1 MKTISRYIMTLAL
14 LLTAVGGAWA
24 QGEFSSDPYTSTTE
38 LNDVSV
44 TSSMTLTIKEGVIV
58 TVNSGLTIE
67 DGVTLTLTG
76 GGRLSVYG
84 KSGNWGRDAFYEE
97 GNRIIEATAGGD
109 GNPAIILN
117 DNAKIVIDNGEI
129 YAEGGQAGRG
139 GEDATA
145 GINKPDGAEGKAFS
159 RFPTID
165 GATLYYKSSNEWF
178 KYTSG
183 DQTLYREMKALP
195 PTFEVTLNDPKTE
208 ASFEMPT
215 YDVNFSYELVR
226 DMQDEANPVAFSGL
240 PSSGKIIVKKGS
252 DGKYQPAEALTIQLI
267 DPLAAEDAK
276 NIIAADGITIKVLVG
291 AENELGAIDYDQE
304 NPITLEAFLA
314 DMKPGYYWIKAE
326 STGENSPYDGT
337 VYSSEFT
344 AVEKYDLTV
353 KPANDFSK
361 GKIDKVVVGTE
372 EITPDAT
379 TGEAAKTGIAL
390 DTEVKLKA
398 KNGYK
403 IKSATAKQ
411 KEGETTVT
419 VTINDIKTEASF
431 KMPQY
436 DVDASYT
443 LKRDMSVDMPVTVQ
457 DAEQNSR
464 FRVKKQG
471 DTFVPADMNMD
482 QIVAL
487 FTVHDDIEEKN
498 LTANT
503 DFTVQF
509 FAVNEEGQKTGEA
522 IPFNDFTFAP
532 GNYVATAVAA
542 SNSNYSGET
551 ALSNV
556 FTLFQG
562 YEVTVPAGEYISY
575 YQSEALYV
583 EDEDAVL
590 YTIANVTATEA
601 QLSDAIK
608 VAPAETP
615 LLVYNKSEQDKTF
628 LLIPTTENAD
638 EVTPAKEFKG
648 SVSSGE
654 LPASS
659 STADYYAL
667 NGKAFVWV
675 KYAIEI
681 GANKCWLQI
690 GDQPAAA
697 RAMTRSITGGGDTTN
712 MDDVRWQMEDGN
724 YYDLQGRKV
733 EKPNRKGIYIKGGK
747 KVIFK

>member
-1 MKTISRYIMTLAL
+1 MTLAL
-14 LLTAVGGAWA
+14 LITAATGAWA
-24 QGEFSSDPYTSTTE
+24 EDPNAVTAAEINSDVYSGWTSIDGKLFKASELPGFQAVTEDQAKSWTGVPSTGTVILYYEFVADGNVKFVRFE
-38 LNDVSV
+38 N
-44 TSSMTLTIKEGVIV
+44 GVCDD
-58 TVNSGLTIE
+58 S
-67 DGVTLTLTG
+67 
-76 GGRLSVYG
+76 
-84 KSGNWGRDAFYEE
+84 YEE
-97 GNRIIEATAGGD
+97 NDLTCYLIYEDIAYNGSTKYFYTTG
-109 GNPAIILN
+109 PAPT
-117 DNAKIVIDNGEI
+117 E
-129 YAEGGQAGRG
+129 
-139 GEDATA
+139 
-145 GINKPDGAEGKAFS
+145 PDV
-159 RFPTID
+159 
-165 GATLYYKSSNEWF
+165 
-178 KYTSG
+178 
-183 DQTLYREMKALP
+183 
-195 PTFEVTLNDPKTE
+195 EVTTNAASKQDLFTE
-208 ASFEMPT
+208 ASFTMPAS
-215 YDVNFSYELVR
+215 DVTVDYLLVR
-226 DMQDEANPVAFSGL
+226 DMQDETNPVAFTGL
-240 PSSGKIIVKKGS
+240 PSSGNIIVKKGS
-252 DGKYQPAEALTIQLI
+252 DDKYQPAEALTIQLI
-267 DPLAAEDAK
+267 DPLAAAEAQ

-291 AENELGAIDYDQE
+291 AENEQGAIDYDHD

-314 DMKPGYYWIKAE
+314 DMTPGYYWIKAE

-344 AVEKYDLTV
+344 VVEKYDLTV
-353 KPANDFSK
+353 KPATGFSK
-361 GKIDKVVVGTE
+361 GKIESVTVGTE
-372 EITPDAT
+372 TVTPDAN
-379 TGEAAKTGIAL
+379 TGEATKTGIAP

-419 VTINDIKTEASF
+419 VTVNEAKTEASF
-431 KMPQY
+431 DIPTF
-436 DVDASYT
+436 DVDFSYE
-443 LKRDMSVDMPVTVQ
+443 LVRDMSVQMTATMGDGTDGV
-457 DAEQNSR
+457 R
-464 FRVKKQG
+464 YRVKKDG
-471 DTFVPADMNMD
+471 NKFILADMEMAA
-482 QIVAL
+482 VPAL
-487 FTVHDDIEEKN
+487 FTVNDGIEQKA
-498 LTANT
+498 LTQT
-503 DFTVQF
+503 QDYIVQIY
-509 FAVNEEGQKTGEA
+509 AIDAEGQPTGDPMTFA
-522 IPFNDFTFAP
+522 TFTFEP
-532 GNYVATAVAA
+532 GIYAVKAVAA
-542 SNSNYSGET
+542 DGSDYAGET
-551 ALSNV
+551 ALSNI
-556 FTLFQG
+556 FKLFQG

-697 RAMTRSITGGGDTTN
+697 RAMTRSIVGGGDTTN

-724 YYDLQGRKV
+724 YYDLNGRKV

-747 KVIFK
+747 KVIVR

>member
-226 DMQDEANPVAFSGL
+226 DMQDETNPVAFSGL

-267 DPLAAEDAK
+267 DTLAAAEAQ

-291 AENELGAIDYDQE
+291 AENGQGAIDYDHD
-304 NPITLEAFLA
+304 NPITLEDFLA

-326 STGENSPYDGT
+326 PTDENSPYDGT
-337 VYSSEFT
+337 VYSQEFL
-344 AVEKYDLTV
+344 V
-353 KPANDFSK
+353 S
-361 GKIDKVVVGTE
+361 
-372 EITPDAT
+372 
-379 TGEAAKTGIAL
+379 
-390 DTEVKLKA
+390 
-398 KNGYK
+398 NGY
-403 IKSATAKQ
+403 
-411 KEGETTVT
+411 EL
-419 VTINDIKTEASF
+419 TIA
-431 KMPQY
+431 
-436 DVDASYT
+436 
-443 LKRDMSVDMPVTVQ
+443 
-457 DAEQNSR
+457 
-464 FRVKKQG
+464 
-471 DTFVPADMNMD
+471 
-482 QIVAL
+482 
-487 FTVHDDIEEKN
+487 
-498 LTANT
+498 
-503 DFTVQF
+503 
-509 FAVNEEGQKTGEA
+509 
-522 IPFNDFTFAP
+522 
-532 GNYVATAVAA
+532 
-542 SNSNYSGET
+542 
-551 ALSNV
+551 
-556 FTLFQG
+556 
-562 YEVTVPAGEYISY
+562 AGEYATFY
-575 YQSEALYV
+575 HNEKLYV

-615 LLVYNKSEQDKTF
+615 LLVYNKSEESKTF

-648 SVSSGE
+648 SLTEGE
-654 LPASS
+654 IPASS
-659 STADYYAL
+659 AVTDYYAL

-724 YYDLQGRKV
+724 YYDLNGRKV
-733 EKPNRKGIYIKGGK
+733 EKPNRKGIYIKNGQ
-747 KVIFK
+747 KVIVR

>member
-1 MKTISRYIMTLAL
+1 MTLAL

-38 LNDVSV
+38 FNSVSV

-84 KSGNWGRDAFYEE
+84 KSGNWGRDASYEE
-97 GNRIIEATAGGD
+97 GTLIVEATAGGD

-129 YAEGGQAGRG
+129 YAEGGLGGRG

-145 GINKPDGAEGKAFS
+145 GINKPDGAEGNAFS

-165 GATLYYKSSNEWF
+165 GATLYYKNSNEWF

-183 DQTLYREMKALP
+183 DKTLYRVMKAVP

-226 DMQDEANPVAFSGL
+226 DMQDETNPVAFSGL

-267 DPLAAEDAK
+267 DPLAAAEAQ

-291 AENELGAIDYDQE
+291 AENEKGAIDYDQD

-326 STGENSPYDGT
+326 QTDENSPYDGT

-344 AVEKYDLTV
+344 VVEKYDLTV
-353 KPANDFSK
+353 KPAKDFSK
-361 GKIDKVVVGTE
+361 GKIESVTVGTE
-372 EITPDAT
+372 TVTPDAN
-379 TGEAAKTGIAL
+379 TGEATKTGIAP
-390 DTEVKLKA
+390 DTEVKIKA

-419 VTINDIKTEASF
+419 VTVNEAKTEASF
-431 KMPQY
+431 DIPTF
-436 DVDASYT
+436 DVDFSYELVRDMAVDVAGEMADRIRIQMVDNAYQTVDATQMNPVVKDNLETNSPVTLTVTTDYT
-443 LKRDMSVDMPVTVQ
+443 LQ
-457 DAEQNSR
+457 LQ
-464 FRVKKQG
+464 KQS
-471 DTFVPADMNMD
+471 DTNAD
-482 QIVAL
+482 
-487 FTVHDDIEEKN
+487 EW
-498 LTANT
+498 T
-503 DFTVQF
+503 D
-509 FAVNEEGQKTGEA
+509 
-522 IPFNDFTFAP
+522 
-532 GNYVATAVAA
+532 ATALSVGTFRYKITGAG
-542 SNSNYSGET
+542 NYSGICYSEEF
-551 ALSNV
+551 A
-556 FTLFQG
+556 LFQG

-615 LLVYNKSEQDKTF
+615 LLVYNKSEQNKTF

-648 SVSSGE
+648 SLTEGE
-654 LPASS
+654 IPASS
-659 STADYYAL
+659 AVTDYYAL

-697 RAMTRSITGGGDTTN
+697 RAMTRSIVGGGDTTN

-747 KVIFK
+747 KVIVR

>member
-1 MKTISRYIMTLAL
+1 MTLAL
-14 LLTAVGGAWA
+14 LLTAATGAWA

-38 LNDVSV
+38 FNSVSV
-44 TSSMTLTIKEGVIV
+44 TSSMTLNINEGVIV

-76 GGRLSVYG
+76 GGRLSVFG

-97 GNRIIEATAGGD
+97 GNRIVEASAGGD

-129 YAEGGQAGRG
+129 YAEGGPGGRG

-145 GINKPDGAEGKAFS
+145 GINKPDGAAGNAFS

-165 GATLYYKSSNEWF
+165 GATLYYKNSNEWF

-183 DQTLYREMKALP
+183 DKTLYNVMKAVP

-226 DMQDEANPVAFSGL
+226 DMSVQMQA
-240 PSSGKIIVKKGS
+240 
-252 DGKYQPAEALTIQLI
+252 Q
-267 DPLAAEDAK
+267 
-276 NIIAADGITIKVLVG
+276 VG
-291 AENELGAIDYDQE
+291 DD
-304 NPITLEAFLA
+304 
-314 DMKPGYYWIKAE
+314 
-326 STGENSPYDGT
+326 
-337 VYSSEFT
+337 
-344 AVEKYDLTV
+344 
-353 KPANDFSK
+353 
-361 GKIDKVVVGTE
+361 
-372 EITPDAT
+372 
-379 TGEAAKTGIAL
+379 AAK
-390 DTEVKLKA
+390 EPRYRVQR
-398 KNGYK
+398 NGE
-403 IKSATAKQ
+403 SW
-411 KEGETTVT
+411 
-419 VTINDIKTEASF
+419 
-431 KMPQY
+431 
-436 DVDASYT
+436 
-443 LKRDMSVDMPVTVQ
+443 
-457 DAEQNSR
+457 
-464 FRVKKQG
+464 
-471 DTFVPADMNMD
+471 VPADLNP
-482 QIVAL
+482 QQVLAL
-487 FTVHDDIEEKN
+487 FSLKDLIEDKTLN
-498 LTANT
+498 LTS
-503 DFTVQF
+503 
-509 FAVNEEGQKTGEA
+509 
-522 IPFNDFTFAP
+522 FNDSIYAVDAEGNPIGDAMTFQNFTFAP
-532 GNYVATAVAA
+532 GRYCVTVTAPQGIAYEGTTA
-542 SNSNYSGET
+542 PSNIFE
-551 ALSNV
+551 
-556 FTLFQG
+556 LFQG

-615 LLVYNKSEQDKTF
+615 LLVYNKSEESKTF

-648 SVSSGE
+648 SLTEGE
-654 LPASS
+654 IPASS
-659 STADYYAL
+659 AVTDYYAL

-747 KVIFK
+747 KVIVR